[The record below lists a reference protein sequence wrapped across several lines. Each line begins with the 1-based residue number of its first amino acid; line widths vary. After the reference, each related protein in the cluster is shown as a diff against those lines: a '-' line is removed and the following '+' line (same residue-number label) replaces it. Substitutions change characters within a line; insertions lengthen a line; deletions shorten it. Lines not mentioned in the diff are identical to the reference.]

1 MFSWFYKKANE
12 VKVNEVK
19 VNETNDKE
27 LESILHQPIITI
39 DDWSHEIIINMDKNR
54 DITQRHEKL
63 EKDKIE
69 ERVYQD
75 KARVNQEKEKLEK
88 ERIEKEKERIDRIFK
103 LEVLARIEL
112 KKMER
117 DALEREKM
125 ERYKMEREPRY
136 KMDCIDK
143 LLEHIHLCIGK
154 IVWYLSKV

>member
-39 DDWSHEIIINMDKNR
+39 DDWSHEVIINMDKNR

-63 EKDKIE
+63 EKDKMVQ
-69 ERVYQD
+69 RVDQD
-75 KARVNQEKEKLEK
+75 KAKLEK

-117 DALEREKM
+117 DALEREKL
-125 ERYKMEREPRY
+125 ERYKLEREPRY